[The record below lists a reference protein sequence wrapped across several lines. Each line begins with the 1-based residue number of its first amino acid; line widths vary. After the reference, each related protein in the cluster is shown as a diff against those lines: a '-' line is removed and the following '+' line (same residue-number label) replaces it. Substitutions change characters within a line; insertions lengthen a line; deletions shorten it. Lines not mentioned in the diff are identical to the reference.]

1 MSRRQRMDLHAKRAL
16 DELDRARNAVS
27 LVAAEAHL
35 ALSELHLREMRS
47 IGEEPA
53 PPALRLVPADESL
66 APAGESAASG

>member
-1 MSRRQRMDLHAKRAL
+1 MDHHAQRAL
-16 DELDRARNAVS
+16 DELERARRAASVD
-27 LVAAEAHL
+27 AAEAHL